1 MSRPSQNPYDDLKAA
16 ILQHTQPFAA
26 EKVEKLLH
34 QGCIGDLKP
43 TALLKK
49 MKLLAPGDSFDTDFR
64 KLLYFKKLPF
74 YIEPIL
80 ANALNTE
87 PIGSLADMADYIIET
102 AGLPRTEEIPYS
114 SHLAPTKSE
123 PPTAWEEHMLKLEA
137 KIGAL
142 HFRGANYAAAHSI
155 DAGDLSPDTP
165 QDPED
170 TKIKLIREMSHPS
183 SSGGNYRNSGT
194 SYLINS
200 GAEISVIPST
210 PANRNSSDHPLIL
223 AAANDSPI
231 KTYGQKSVT
240 LDLGLRRTFRWI
252 FTIADVSKPI
262 IGADFLC
269 HFGFLLDLCRKKLL
283 DPLTGL
289 HSKYTEYPCPTYCP
303 ITYLTNPVCRDK
315 PVNHPA
321 THSITTN
328 GNPVKA
334 RVRRL
339 SPTRYKS
346 AKDEFEHI
354 LDLDIV
360 RHFSSNLWNK
370 KIFSKIDLV
379 RAYNQIPVA
388 ETDVPKTTIATP
400 FGLFEFLRMPFGLR
414 NAAQTLQR
422 FIDEIVFERLNS
434 YGLIIN
440 LSKSEI
446 GRTILSFL
454 CRALSAKG
462 FRPTDEKVKEIQH
475 FPQPKSLNQ
484 LRLLKK
490 STKANFSFPPEA
502 VTAVGEVKALLTES
516 TTLANQEPDATATL
530 STGAS
535 QIAVGAV
542 LEQRTGDAVR
552 PPAFFSAKLTPFQT
566 LYSTFGLEL
575 LAIFTA
581 VKHFR
586 YFLKG
591 RQFTIFTDHKPLTYA
606 SQWGQFR
613 SLFSTRNPA
622 SRSSP
627 TVL

>member
-1 MSRPSQNPYDDLKAA
+1 MYQETSAPPPPTQISQVNPTSLREFLPDHVSGIFIVLESHFKNNNIRSRTSKFHILIEIIPPTLIVHFAHVIQKPSQNPYDDLKAA

-303 ITYLTNPVCRDK
+303 ITCIQ
-315 PVNHPA
+315 
-321 THSITTN
+321 SSE
-328 GNPVKA
+328 
-334 RVRRL
+334 
-339 SPTRYKS
+339 SP
-346 AKDEFEHI
+346 
-354 LDLDIV
+354 
-360 RHFSSNLWNK
+360 
-370 KIFSKIDLV
+370 
-379 RAYNQIPVA
+379 
-388 ETDVPKTTIATP
+388 
-400 FGLFEFLRMPFGLR
+400 
-414 NAAQTLQR
+414 
-422 FIDEIVFERLNS
+422 
-434 YGLIIN
+434 
-440 LSKSEI
+440 
-446 GRTILSFL
+446 
-454 CRALSAKG
+454 
-462 FRPTDEKVKEIQH
+462 
-475 FPQPKSLNQ
+475 
-484 LRLLKK
+484 LL
-490 STKANFSFPPEA
+490 
-502 VTAVGEVKALLTES
+502 
-516 TTLANQEPDATATL
+516 
-530 STGAS
+530 
-535 QIAVGAV
+535 
-542 LEQRTGDAVR
+542 
-552 PPAFFSAKLTPFQT
+552 
-566 LYSTFGLEL
+566 LYS
-575 LAIFTA
+575 
-581 VKHFR
+581 
-586 YFLKG
+586 
-591 RQFTIFTDHKPLTYA
+591 
-606 SQWGQFR
+606 
-613 SLFSTRNPA
+613 
-622 SRSSP
+622 
-627 TVL
+627 